1 MEHKATTTVAATSA
15 RTPTSSAGGRQPTPE
30 AARRILREGQRDQII
45 SLLMGLVAI
54 ALFVAPWVAG
64 EPDTAKDAHRNELA
78 VGMVV
83 VFTAMARLRWHLG
96 RRADLLTLAAGA
108 WLVGSPWLLG
118 LQDTVVFA
126 DGAHVF
132 DVAAGTVLI
141 VLSAVSFVLYRPAVA
156 DDPKPEHRQERSDD

>member
-1 MEHKATTTVAATSA
+1 MERKAAATVAATST
-15 RTPTSSAGGRQPTPE
+15 RTPTPASAAGGRQPSAS
-30 AARRILREGQRDQII
+30 AARRILREGQRDQIV

-54 ALFVAPWVAG
+54 GLFVAPWVAG

-83 VFTAMARLRWHLG
+83 VFLAMARLRWHLG
-96 RRADLLTLAAGA
+96 RWSDLALLAAGA
-108 WLVGSPWLLG
+108 WLIGSPWLLA

-132 DVAAGTVLI
+132 DVAAGTVLV
-141 VLSAVSFVLYRPAVA
+141 VLSVVSLALYRPAVG
-156 DDPKPEHRQERSDD
+156 DDPEADHQREH